1 MKKCTQEDITAERDK
16 AARLKADV
24 LQRLVA
30 IDEKLTASSMQSGFI
45 ETDSQNVGWSP
56 PSPLSENGVT
66 SCSVKL

>member
-24 LQRLVA
+24 LQRLAA